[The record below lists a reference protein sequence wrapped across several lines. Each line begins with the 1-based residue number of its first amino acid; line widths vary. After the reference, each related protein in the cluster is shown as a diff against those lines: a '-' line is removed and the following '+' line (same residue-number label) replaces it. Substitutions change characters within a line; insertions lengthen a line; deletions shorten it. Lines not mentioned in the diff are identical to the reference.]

1 MMPLDT
7 VNTNNQLNNP
17 QKIQQQLS
25 KLKSVGVDGYV
36 LYVLCLLSHN
46 YVAYPTLF
54 HIRVSF
60 QHLKSIRSDLL
71 HLENIEKNN
80 NNGFVINL
88 NVFLVARGLKV

>member
-1 MMPLDT
+1 MYYT
-7 VNTNNQLNNP
+7 
-17 QKIQQQLS
+17 
-25 KLKSVGVDGYV
+25 Y
-36 LYVLCLLSHN
+36 Y
-46 YVAYPTLF
+46 AYCHITMWHTLPLF

-71 HLENIEKNN
+71 RLENIEKNN

>member
-36 LYVLCLLSHN
+36 LYVLC
-46 YVAYPTLF
+46 T
-54 HIRVSF
+54 
-60 QHLKSIRSDLL
+60 
-71 HLENIEKNN
+71 
-80 NNGFVINL
+80 VI
-88 NVFLVARGLKV
+88 